1 MKRLIHKT
9 HTLLRSSRGETILET
24 VVALLILTILMT
36 SVTMIVRT
44 AVTITR
50 MSIDSSE
57 RNQTLNNDL
66 VGDAASVEDAEG
78 NTVAASTGDFT
89 ITISSI
95 DADPSTSAVEPLEAE
110 HEVNYI
116 SVGGFTVFSPKT

>member
-1 MKRLIHKT
+1 MKSLIHKV

-24 VVALLILTILMT
+24 VAALLILTLLMT

-50 MSIDSSE
+50 MSIVSSE
-57 RNQTLNNDL
+57 RNQTLNNAL
-66 VGDAASVEDAEG
+66 VADATSVEDSEG
-78 NTVAASTGDFT
+78 NTVDASEGNFT

-95 DADPSTSAVEPLEAE
+95 DTDPSDAVVPLEKG
-110 HEVNYI
+110 HKVNYI
-116 SVGGFTVFSPKT
+116 VVGGFTVFSPS